1 MNSAFQWIEGNL
13 ALFIAL
19 IIVLIILNLL
29 AIFSLTSR
37 FAELKQEIKA
47 LSLGSY
53 SWRQATRADLKQ
65 NAAENSQPVSA
76 SIATDHE
83 LPSSLLIEKAIAL
96 IKSGIPGD
104 QIQADLKIDRHYLE
118 ILIKQHKP

>member
-1 MNSAFQWIEGNL
+1 MNSALQWIEGNL
-13 ALFIAL
+13 ALLMAL
-19 IIVLIILNLL
+19 IIVLIMLNLL

-37 FAELKQEIKA
+37 LAELKQEIKA

-53 SWRQATRADLKQ
+53 SWRQATSADLQK
-65 NAAENSQPVSA
+65 NAAETSQLISA
-76 SIATDHE
+76 SKATDHE

-96 IKSGIPGD
+96 IKSGTPGD
-104 QIQADLKIDRHYLE
+104 QIQADLKIDHHYLE

>member
-1 MNSAFQWIEGNL
+1 MNSALQWIDGNL
-13 ALFIAL
+13 AVLMAL

-37 FAELKQEIKA
+37 FAELRQEIKA

-53 SWRQATRADLKQ
+53 SWRQATSADLQK
-65 NAAENSQPVSA
+65 NAAELSQQISA
-76 SIATDHE
+76 SKETDHE

-96 IKSGIPGD
+96 IKSGTPAG
-104 QIQADLKIDRHYLE
+104 QIKADLKIDHHYLE